1 MKKILPILMI
11 LALTLGSCKQAPV
24 EWVDGGDFSALDPK
38 KSFIPYNSVENTVNE
53 QTVSACP
60 LPSEGEN
67 VDTRTTSVG
76 ALTVIKQLF
85 GTMFSGKVRSY
96 CGTYWSVDE
105 KGEPVKLSGRIILP
119 SNGKVSRIMVA
130 SHFTIGRYDEAPTM
144 SLPLECLF
152 AIDGLAVI
160 CPDYLGY
167 GVTSHRI
174 HPYLCTELTAR
185 NVVDMYFAA
194 LPFLEHIGSAPQYP
208 DIFLLGYSQGG
219 AATLAVQQYFEENHP
234 NDVQIRLNMAG
245 SGPYDVATT
254 YDVLIEQ
261 DYTDFPCAIP
271 MLIQGLNVGDNL
283 GLDYKEFFK
292 PFLLENYEEWIN
304 SKQYTMG
311 QITQFIGTKKI
322 SEVLTEKARNKAN
335 DGTITLYK
343 SMINNSICNSFIPIS
358 PVYLFHSFDDNVV
371 PYENSAAL
379 MEVLNYYQLSNVK
392 TNFGHY
398 GGHTNGFVRFLFTTV
413 SMLKDNGDL

>member
-130 SHFTIGRYDEAPTM
+130 SHFTIGRY
-144 SLPLECLF
+144 
-152 AIDGLAVI
+152 
-160 CPDYLGY
+160 
-167 GVTSHRI
+167 
-174 HPYLCTELTAR
+174 
-185 NVVDMYFAA
+185 
-194 LPFLEHIGSAPQYP
+194 
-208 DIFLLGYSQGG
+208 
-219 AATLAVQQYFEENHP
+219 
-234 NDVQIRLNMAG
+234 
-245 SGPYDVATT
+245 
-254 YDVLIEQ
+254 
-261 DYTDFPCAIP
+261 
-271 MLIQGLNVGDNL
+271 
-283 GLDYKEFFK
+283 
-292 PFLLENYEEWIN
+292 
-304 SKQYTMG
+304 
-311 QITQFIGTKKI
+311 
-322 SEVLTEKARNKAN
+322 
-335 DGTITLYK
+335 
-343 SMINNSICNSFIPIS
+343 
-358 PVYLFHSFDDNVV
+358 
-371 PYENSAAL
+371 
-379 MEVLNYYQLSNVK
+379 
-392 TNFGHY
+392 
-398 GGHTNGFVRFLFTTV
+398 
-413 SMLKDNGDL
+413 